1 MAGADAIAGAAPATA
16 SNAGRLPRNCGHAR
30 SAGRAADR
38 TSRAARSAAR
48 SASSSNVGRRDAAAY
63 QKREVVKV
71 IVVRAHGLRLHDR
84 IARSILHPAG
94 DGAVRV
100 RPLHDLQVVRLQIS
114 GQRLR
119 VKARLAV
126 PCGGLPIEGIRSGQ
140 RLQARQE
147 TSARAAAERDRTA
160 ALVLRS
166 EIRAVHRAHDLRA
179 GGVFVAPRLHGAA
192 HGAAE
197 QLSQTVR
204 SGGQSKSPGTDRPH
218 GMSACYFVAK

>member
-1 MAGADAIAGAAPATA
+1 MAGADAIAGAAPAMPADCPATA
-16 SNAGRLPRNCGHAR
+16 GMLDALAVVPRPP
-30 SAGRAADR
+30 AAPP
-38 TSRAARSAAR
+38 AAP
-48 SASSSNVGRRDAAAY
+48 AAAMLARRNAPTY

-84 IARSILHPAG
+84 IARSVLHPAG
-94 DGAVRV
+94 DGPVCV

-119 VKARLAV
+119 VKARLTV
-126 PCGGLPIEGIRSGQ
+126 PCGGLPIEGIRAGQ

-147 TSARAAAERDRTA
+147 TNARAVAERTGPA